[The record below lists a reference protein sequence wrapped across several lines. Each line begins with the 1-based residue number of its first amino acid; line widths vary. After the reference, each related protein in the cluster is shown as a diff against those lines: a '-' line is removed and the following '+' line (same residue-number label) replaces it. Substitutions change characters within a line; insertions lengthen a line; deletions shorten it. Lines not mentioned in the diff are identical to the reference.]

1 MKDCKR
7 CGTRRPSLVGP
18 TGNASAVK
26 KYTQSISMQM
36 GNRGAETMLAK
47 LNNRSF
53 FEQQKFL

>member
-47 LNNRSF
+47 LK
-53 FEQQKFL
+53 QQKFL